1 MSAHHGNLWTRA
13 FGGTLALRESDPHPA
28 LIRVGEGVSWR
39 KSSACYQPDFREL
52 AGLAGKNVTSGCG
65 LVEVGKIR

>member
-1 MSAHHGNLWTRA
+1 M
-13 FGGTLALRESDPHPA
+13 RESDPHPA